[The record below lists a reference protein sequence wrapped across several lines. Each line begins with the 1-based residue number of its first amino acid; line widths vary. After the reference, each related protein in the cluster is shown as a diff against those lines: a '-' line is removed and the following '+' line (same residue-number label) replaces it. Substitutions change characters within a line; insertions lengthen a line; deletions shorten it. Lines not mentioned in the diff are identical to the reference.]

1 MKLQQKIESIIDK
14 TKKLAEQNNKLLSK
28 NEELEREAKI
38 LKLSLEAEAKKTDE
52 LLNKIKIIKLAQNIG
67 SPETESTDV
76 TELKRKL
83 NEYIKEIDH
92 CITMLNDWRWRRK
105 MKRSTSMF

>member
-1 MKLQQKIESIIDK
+1 MKLQQKIEAIIERAK
-14 TKKLAEQNNKLLSK
+14 RLSEQNHRLASK
-28 NEELEREAKI
+28 NLELENEIKSI
-38 LKLSLEAEAKKTDE
+38 KHSLEVEVRKNDE

-67 SPETESTDV
+67 SIEKESADV

-92 CITMLNDWRWRRK
+92 CITMLND
-105 MKRSTSMF
+105 